1 MINQKDIKA
10 LKQYETLHGKIA
22 NWIFICAP
30 ILFFVVGILNLK
42 LASIIGNKN
51 GYTLNILFHDWI
63 QGVDV
68 NKQYSGIYLKAMER
82 LTTALLQFG
91 GAIILTAALYTN
103 QILKKRNKR
112 ILDTLRHNG
121 LIND

>member
-10 LKQYETLHGKIA
+10 LKQHETLYGKIA
-22 NWIFICAP
+22 NWIFIGAP
-30 ILFFVVGILNLK
+30 ILFFVIGILNLK
-42 LASIIGNKN
+42 LASVIGSKN
-51 GYTLNILFHDWI
+51 GYDLNMLFHDWI

-91 GAIILTAALYTN
+91 GALIFTVAVYAN
-103 QILKKRNKR
+103 QILIKRNKR
-112 ILDTLRHNG
+112 ILDTLR
-121 LIND
+121 ITD